1 MVDLV
6 KYLRNKDL
14 AEYNNQLID
23 LDYYRLVNI
32 WAKNYV
38 GVYTNKDGNCLFHAI
53 SLNLF
58 GSESYTFQIRL
69 AAVFMCLEYEA
80 FIRKYMSD
88 YAYAY
93 DFDALILK
101 KSKFGEWGSEIHFLL
116 FFLLLY
122 RPVYSFTPKNSLF
135 SNPSSASTAPL
146 VVFLRNSHFVAGL
159 RSNFAGQVQV
169 PRCNQMRFYKGQLPI
184 INFYL

>member
-1 MVDLV
+1 MFRYDKTIQLNENFDMCSYLDMDLPIDLYYIQNKPVYYIKNYMYLNRSQMVDLV

-101 KSKFGEWGSEIHFLL
+101 TSKFEDTCFL
-116 FFLLLY
+116 FTLLPDGY
-122 RPVYSFTPKNSLF
+122 IVCQS
-135 SNPSSASTAPL
+135 
-146 VVFLRNSHFVAGL
+146 
-159 RSNFAGQVQV
+159 
-169 PRCNQMRFYKGQLPI
+169 
-184 INFYL
+184 